1 MVTKELATRIIE
13 RYLLQAFDDGNKAQ
27 RNTAER
33 SEYFSPHYEYDVAP
47 KLLAELKSDFASV
60 ATTDNVPSLPR
71 QLESLVIP
79 PDGFRLL
86 TNFETMQNGDKYYK
100 DGKWNDIFTT
110 SWDDPYCDE
119 IYRPVMRAV

>member
-1 MVTKELATRIIE
+1 MIGYRDVQIKEELLERIKKLCYVE
-13 RYLLQAFDDGNKAQ
+13 HEHSDGMNECVICDKSIW
-27 RNTAER
+27 E
-33 SEYFSPHYEYDVAP
+33 SVVE
-47 KLLAELKSDFASV
+47 KLESI
-60 ATTDNVPSLPR
+60 ATTNNAPSSPS
-71 QLESLVIP
+71 QVETLVVP

-110 SWDDPYCDE
+110 SWDEPYCDE